1 MQSTRVCLRLL
12 PLALAL
18 ASVTPAMARGEEAT
32 SATSPYLERA
42 FEQYPDADENEDGI
56 LTETEAIRYRKML
69 RKFSETMD
77 VSETEMK
84 PDLENVSYGP
94 HPRNVMDFWKAQSD
108 TPTPLVIY
116 IHGGGFVGGDKKA
129 VRSMRLLEKM
139 LGAGVSVASINY
151 RFLNQANIN
160 LILRDGARAVQFAR
174 LNAAKHNIDPK
185 RIALAGT
192 SAGSGMAMWT
202 AFHDELADSSSFDPV
217 LRRSSRVRCVAAI
230 NPQAS
235 YDMRVWDKIMG
246 APPVGK
252 PMGNAFY
259 GINLDAGDTQ
269 DMLERAMKDAS
280 MLDQISRGDPPLFLS
295 CRYLNTTPKSNAHYK
310 HHPKQSIALKDRCD
324 RVGVECIAAL
334 RSDGISSRAADNRLI
349 MFLLSHLDVS
359 IPDEFKAL
367 LEDGEERP

>member
-94 HPRNVMDFWKAQSD
+94 HPRNIMDFWKAKSD

-202 AFHDELADSSSFDPV
+202 AFHDELADPSSFDPV

-235 YDMRVWDKIMG
+235 YDMRVWDRIMG

-310 HHPKQSIALKDRCD
+310 HHPKQSIALKERCD
-324 RVGVECIAAL
+324 EVGIECITAL
-334 RSDGISSRAADNRLI
+334 RSDGVSSRAADNRLI
-349 MFLLSHLDVS
+349 MFLLSHLDVA
-359 IPDEFKAL
+359 IPDEFKTL
-367 LEDGEERP
+367 MEDGAERP

>member
-1 MQSTRVCLRLL
+1 MRPRAIRILLLCLSLAFAGYAAFALSPWPSALLIRLAFGYGASKTDS
-12 PLALAL
+12 ALAPH
-18 ASVTPAMARGEEAT
+18 VPAGIREQRDIRYGKAEEALLDV
-32 SATSPYLERA
+32 YLPPGEVGQGR
-42 FEQYPDADENEDGI
+42 
-56 LTETEAIRYRKML
+56 
-69 RKFSETMD
+69 
-77 VSETEMK
+77 
-84 PDLENVSYGP
+84 
-94 HPRNVMDFWKAQSD
+94 
-108 TPTPLVIY
+108 PTIVW

-202 AFHDELADSSSFDPV
+202 AFHDELADPSSFDPV

-235 YDMRVWDKIMG
+235 YDMRVWDKIVG

-349 MFLLSHLDVS
+349 MFLLSHLDVA

-367 LEDGEERP
+367 LEDGAERP